1 MRTLL
6 YHPRLAHVRL
16 VVEHKRGG
24 RLRRGRMTATVIA
37 VVTAAVVSVAYG
49 RSESLPATT
58 VSQAF
63 DTGLLDR
70 LLDLYVRDG
79 LVYYAALK
87 VERAALERFVAAL
100 AEAPTDFNLRPR
112 DDRKSFWINAYNAL
126 VLQTVVE
133 HYPIRGQSPDYPT
146 NSIRQIPAAFDRR
159 EHAVAGQVLSLN
171 EIERTLTQF
180 SDPRVFLALGRGAV
194 DSGRLRSE
202 TYSSSR
208 LDVQLEAALQEFATT
223 PRHVNLDRLGQKV
236 RVSPIFGWRE
246 DEFVGAYADR
256 GWTGS
261 GRTALE
267 RAILTAIEP
276 KLFPSERAFLEGNR
290 FSLQYHEF
298 DWRLNDLT
306 GGRP

>member
-1 MRTLL
+1 M
-6 YHPRLAHVRL
+6 A
-16 VVEHKRGG
+16 
-24 RLRRGRMTATVIA
+24 ATVVA
-37 VVTAAVVSVAYG
+37 AFTVVVVSVAYG
-49 RSESLPATT
+49 RAAPLPATT
-58 VSQAF
+58 ARQAVDSGVF
-63 DTGLLDR
+63 DR

-87 VERAALERFVAAL
+87 VEREALGRFVEAL
-100 AEAPTDFNLRPR
+100 DGAPTSFDLSPS
-112 DDRKSFWINAYNAL
+112 DDQKAFWINAYNAL

-133 HYPIRGQSPDYPT
+133 HYPIRGQSPDYPA
-146 NSIRQIPAAFDRR
+146 NSIRQIPGAFDRR
-159 EHAVAGQVLSLN
+159 EHAVAGQVVTLD
-171 EIERTLTQF
+171 EIENTLAQF

-202 TYSSSR
+202 TYTASQ
-208 LDVQLEAALQEFATT
+208 LDAQLEAALQEFATT
-223 PRHVNLDRLGQKV
+223 PRHVTLDQLGQEV

-246 DEFVGAYADR
+246 IEFIGTYGDR
-256 GWTGS
+256 GWTDS

-290 FSLQYHEF
+290 FALQYHDF

>member
-6 YHPRLAHVRL
+6 YHARLAHVRL
-16 VVEHKRGG
+16 VAVHEVGG
-24 RLRRGRMTATVIA
+24 RVRRVKMTATVVAVIA
-37 VVTAAVVSVAYG
+37 VAVVSVAYG
-49 RSESLPATT
+49 RSEPLPATRAR
-58 VSQAF
+58 QAV
-63 DTGLLDR
+63 DTGVFDR

-87 VERAALERFVAAL
+87 VERAALGRFVEAL
-100 AEAPTDFNLRPR
+100 EATPTDFDLRPR
-112 DDRKSFWINAYNAL
+112 DDRKAFWINAYNAL
-126 VLQTVVE
+126 VLQTVVD

-146 NSIRQIPAAFDRR
+146 NSIRQIPGAFGRR
-159 EHAVAGQVLSLN
+159 EHAVAGQVLTLD
-171 EIERTLTQF
+171 EIESTLMQF

-202 TYSSSR
+202 TYTSSR
-208 LDVQLEAALQEFATT
+208 LDAQLDAALQEFATT
-223 PRHVNLDRLGQKV
+223 PRHVNLDQLGQEV

-246 DEFVGAYADR
+246 NEFVGAYAAR
-256 GWTGS
+256 GWTDS